1 MKTTDHFKRTIETYL
16 AERAYTDE
24 LFAVSFNNPDKNMD
38 DCITYILHYVK
49 QSGICG
55 FSDEE
60 IHSLAVHYFD
70 EPTIEIGKPIDCNV
84 IVNHTIEL
92 TSEEKE
98 QARQNAL
105 KRAENEI
112 YERMT
117 KVRKRPTTPTE
128 TAIQKSLF

>member
-1 MKTTDHFKRTIETYL
+1 MKTTEHFKRTIETYL
-16 AERAYTDE
+16 AERACTDE

-38 DCITYILHYVK
+38 DCITYILNYVK

-55 FSDEE
+55 YTSSE
-60 IHSLAVHYFD
+60 IYSLAVHYFD

-84 IVNHTIEL
+84 IVNHSIEL
-92 TSEEKE
+92 TPEEKE

-117 KVRKRPTTPTE
+117 KVRKRPTAPTE

>member
-1 MKTTDHFKRTIETYL
+1 MKTTEHFKRTIETYL
-16 AERAYTDE
+16 AERAYKDE
-24 LFAVSFNNPDKNMD
+24 LFAVSFNNPDKNID
-38 DCITYILHYVK
+38 DCITFILNYVK

-60 IHSLAVHYFD
+60 IYSLAVHYFD
-70 EPTIEIGKPIDCNV
+70 EPSIEIGKPINCNI
-84 IVNHTIEL
+84 IVNHTITL
-92 TSEEKE
+92 TPEEKE

-117 KVRKRPTTPTE
+117 KVRKRPTAPTE

>member
-1 MKTTDHFKRTIETYL
+1 MKTTEHFKRTIETYL

-24 LFAVSFNNPDKNMD
+24 LFAVSFNNPDKNID
-38 DCITYILHYVK
+38 DCITFILNYVK
-49 QSGICG
+49 QSEISG
-55 FSDEE
+55 FTDDE
-60 IHSLAVHYFD
+60 IYSLAVHFFD
-70 EPTIEIGKPIDCNV
+70 EPNIEIGKPINCNV

-92 TSEEKE
+92 TPEEKE

-117 KVRKRPTTPTE
+117 KVRKRPTTQTE
-128 TAIQKSLF
+128 TAIQISLF